1 MSARIYIT
9 NILVDDQARALE
21 FYTEKLGFVPKM
33 DVPAGEY
40 RWLTVVGADDADGVE
55 LLLEPDAHPAA
66 KAYKDTLHA
75 DGMPYTSIAVDDV
88 RATFAEL
95 SEQGVQFMQDPTVSG
110 PFVTA
115 VLNDT
120 VGNWIQ
126 IISPGE

>member
-9 NILVDDQARALE
+9 NILVNDQARALE
-21 FYTEKLGFVPKM
+21 FYTQKLGFVPKM

-40 RWLTVVGADDADGVE
+40 RWITVVGADDADGVE

-66 KAYKDTLHA
+66 RAYRDTLHD

-88 RATFAEL
+88 RAVHKEL
-95 SEQGVQFMQDPTVSG
+95 SAAGVQFMQDPAVTG

-115 VLNDT
+115 VLDDT

-126 IISPGE
+126 IVSPGQ